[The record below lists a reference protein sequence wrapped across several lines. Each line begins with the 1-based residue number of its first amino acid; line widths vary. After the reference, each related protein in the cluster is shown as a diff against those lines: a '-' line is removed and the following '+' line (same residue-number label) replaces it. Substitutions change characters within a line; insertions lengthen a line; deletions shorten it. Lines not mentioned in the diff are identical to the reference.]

1 MIIIYL
7 MCVTL
12 VYVTGFVCTFKAI
25 ARRDGRRRAERDP
38 FDATM
43 LALFWPL
50 VWCAY
55 VVASLIELI
64 SKAFYFVYNRSYEA
78 AGRKK

>member
-7 MCVTL
+7 MCAAL

-25 ARRDGRRRAERDP
+25 ARHDGRQRAERDP

-43 LALFWPL
+43 VALFWPL

-55 VVASLIELI
+55 LVVSIIKLI
-64 SKAFYFVYNRSYEA
+64 SKAFCFVYNRSYEA
-78 AGRKK
+78 AGRQK